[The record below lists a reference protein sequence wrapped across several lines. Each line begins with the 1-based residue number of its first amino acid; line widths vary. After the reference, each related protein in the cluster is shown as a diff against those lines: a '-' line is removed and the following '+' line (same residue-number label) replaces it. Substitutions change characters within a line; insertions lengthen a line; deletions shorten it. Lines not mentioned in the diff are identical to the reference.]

1 MIEDILILMLCVAIF
16 WIMLVLLMLPVYFI
30 RKKRNPLDKK
40 NTLKS
45 LIINAL
51 IASILFWVLFCSGLI
66 KMYLDEV
73 T

>member
-1 MIEDILILMLCVAIF
+1 MMEDILILILCVVIF
-16 WIMLVLLMLPVYFI
+16 WIALVLVMLPVYFI
-30 RKKRNPLDKK
+30 RKKCNPMDKK

-51 IASILFWVLFCSGLI
+51 IVSILFWGLFCSGLI

>member
-1 MIEDILILMLCVAIF
+1 MTEDILIIILCVILTWIF
-16 WIMLVLLMLPVYFI
+16 LVLIMLPVYFI
-30 RKKRNPLDKK
+30 RKKRNPLDEK
-40 NTLKS
+40 NTIKS

-51 IASILFWVLFCSGLI
+51 VASILMWVTFCSGLI